1 MCKFFKK
8 FEKIKKVGLIL
19 IYFLKIQMKKKN
31 SGGSESFLKLQVEL
45 QEIALQQME
54 QHLWV
59 LQSQLAKNG
68 LEPIQLE
75 EVDVS
80 IF

>member
-1 MCKFFKK
+1 
-8 FEKIKKVGLIL
+8 
-19 IYFLKIQMKKKN
+19 MKKKN